1 MNRFNPD
8 ALPAPDTG
16 AEFLDPRDRLASL
29 RDQVNMADPRAI
41 ADRAINSI
49 RSNPNMST
57 RDAVALLRQAAD
69 LLSGITDRATGSR
82 RFAALQ
88 SEGRVLDNLNPR
100 LALRTNRL
108 AISGEPVTVP
118 VRTRPYMGNPEMLS
132 RELAGRT
139 MATFQGMNNA
149 ELTDLHE
156 QMMAINRSCGTNWRP
171 VRLRG
176 STGPDGEAM
185 HDCIWV
191 NDPRQQGA
199 YLIIPDMHTQ
209 EFMRNDAEFSAR
221 GFRIREHST
230 WNAPN
235 GELIHWVLWEQV
247 PRAYPGAFMT
257 GGMGMYPQP
266 LIRADRT
273 FPGIGPVPPP
283 GVRGPLPPP
292 PPGFRPGFPG
302 GPVRFPGTRGL

>member
-8 ALPAPDTG
+8 AFPAPDTG
-16 AEFLDPRDRLASL
+16 PESLDPRDRLASL
-29 RDQVNMADPRAI
+29 REQVDMADPRAI

-69 LLSGITDRATGSR
+69 LLSGISDRAMGSR

-88 SEGRVLDNLNPR
+88 SEGRVLDRLNPR
-100 LALRTNRL
+100 LALRANRL

-118 VRTRPYMGNPEMLS
+118 VRTRPYVGNPELLA
-132 RELAGRT
+132 REIAGRS
-139 MATFQGMNNA
+139 MVTFQGMNNA
-149 ELTDLHE
+149 ELTDIDTQLI
-156 QMMAINRSCGTNWRP
+156 AINRATGSNWRP
-171 VRLRG
+171 VRFRG
-176 STGPDGEAM
+176 YNGPEGDAL

-199 YLIIPDMHTQ
+199 YLIIPDMPT
-209 EFMRNDAEFSAR
+209 EDFLRNDANFSAR

-230 WNAPN
+230 WINPE
-235 GELIHWVLWEQV
+235 GEQVHWVMWEQV

-257 GGMGMYPQP
+257 DGIAMHPQP
-266 LIRADRT
+266 LLRADRV

-292 PPGFRPGFPG
+292 PPGFRPGMPG
-302 GPVRFPGTRGL
+302 GPVRFPPGFRG